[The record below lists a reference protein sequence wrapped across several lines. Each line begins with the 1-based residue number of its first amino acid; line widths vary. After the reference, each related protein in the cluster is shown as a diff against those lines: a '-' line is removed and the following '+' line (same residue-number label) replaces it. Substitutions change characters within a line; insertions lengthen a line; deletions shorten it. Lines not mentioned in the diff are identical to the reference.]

1 MKRAIE
7 YDIIIIGA
15 GPAGATCA
23 LQLRHSGLRV
33 LLIDKATFP
42 REKICGDAIVG
53 RSIKTLFAC
62 CPEMANDFRQFLG
75 KARTTNTRLNINGKK
90 PFDIHW
96 VNEAYC
102 CKRVDFDNYLI
113 NAVRQYASNV
123 TILEDFAVDWVEKSL
138 NEDDTNFSKKEIS
151 LNSIAKLEKKLKQLE
166 HCQNLQNSLL
176 LNKLMNKQK
185 IITND
190 LLTTKSMGPSDM
202 FSSEYSC
209 TGSNENEHSVLSF
222 TNHSISNGNQD
233 IRKNQKWTLE
243 EVTKLNYMMF
253 ILNSYCYN
261 KLHL

>member
-7 YDIIIIGA
+7 YDVIIIGA

-42 REKICGDAIVG
+42 RDKICGDAIVG

-113 NAVRQYASNV
+113 NAVRQYAPNV

-138 NEDDTNFSKKEIS
+138 NEDEKGKYSLVTVGNKARQQFFEAKIVVGSDGAHSIVNKKMTETKLSHAHHVGAVRTYFKGVKGLDINRTEVFILPDFSPGYFWIFPLSNDTANVGFGMLTAKIS
-151 LNSIAKLEKKLKQLE
+151 EKKNQ
-166 HCQNLQNSLL
+166 
-176 LNKLMNKQK
+176 
-185 IITND
+185 
-190 LLTTKSMGPSDM
+190 
-202 FSSEYSC
+202 
-209 TGSNENEHSVLSF
+209 F
-222 TNHSISNGNQD
+222 TQC
-233 IRKNQKWTLE
+233 RA
-243 EVTKLNYMMF
+243 
-253 ILNSYCYN
+253 
-261 KLHL
+261 